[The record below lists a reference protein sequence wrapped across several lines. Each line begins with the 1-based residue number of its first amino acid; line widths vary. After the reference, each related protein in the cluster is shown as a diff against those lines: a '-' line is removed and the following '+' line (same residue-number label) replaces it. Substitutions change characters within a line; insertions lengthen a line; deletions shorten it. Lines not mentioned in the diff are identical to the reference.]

1 MPLPGE
7 AVMYRNFIDR
17 AGPRAIGVGYDEGL
31 NLAFDAN
38 QMRLAILWR
47 GEFMDGGRHWTG
59 RGQGF
64 QPPAG
69 EEAFY
74 FPNGDAFANLKKSD
88 DPWPDPEER
97 SSLVRF
103 RGYHLNQRQQPT
115 FRYSIGASFFEDFC
129 QPTKTEKGNWSLV
142 RRIEIKRN
150 GEDLTDLYLRVG
162 VGAQELDDKYLLSD
176 SMECMIK
183 RGAKPILVRKS
194 GHSRADGDL
203 RIPLSADEN
212 LIHIVYSWP

>member
-115 FRYSIGASFFEDFC
+115 FRYSIE
-129 QPTKTEKGNWSLV
+129 
-142 RRIEIKRN
+142 
-150 GEDLTDLYLRVG
+150 
-162 VGAQELDDKYLLSD
+162 
-176 SMECMIK
+176 
-183 RGAKPILVRKS
+183 
-194 GHSRADGDL
+194 
-203 RIPLSADEN
+203 PLSSKISVNQRKRKKAIGALSEE
-212 LIHIVYSWP
+212 LKSKETERT